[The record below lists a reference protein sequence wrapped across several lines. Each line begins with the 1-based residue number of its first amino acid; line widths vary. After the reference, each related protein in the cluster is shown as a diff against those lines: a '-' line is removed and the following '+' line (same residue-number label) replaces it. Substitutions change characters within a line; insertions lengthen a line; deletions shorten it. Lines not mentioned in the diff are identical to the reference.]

1 MFNAGS
7 PADNQKFI
15 HVQDSK
21 KSINVRGR
29 LLHFDIPVVMG
40 ILNITPDSFYNKS
53 RFTAG
58 QVVDIAG
65 QMLRDGAK
73 IIDIG
78 GYSTR
83 PGASE
88 VSEEEEIERLM
99 PVVEVLKKQIPESIV
114 SVDTYRARVV
124 EETVGAGAD
133 IINDVG
139 GGTLDAAMFDTVAR
153 LKVPYILM
161 HMRGN
166 PQNMQQLTQYD
177 DLLTDIIRD
186 LSEKIRQLRTMG
198 LADIIVD
205 PGFGFAKT
213 REQNFKLMNYLE
225 EFTTLGCPLLSGI
238 SRKGMIWK
246 TLEIQPEHALN
257 GTTVLNTVSLMKG
270 ASILRVHDVKEAVEA
285 VKLVQQLSVD

>member
-1 MFNAGS
+1 
-7 PADNQKFI
+7 
-15 HVQDSK
+15 
-21 KSINVRGR
+21 VRGR

>member
-29 LLHFDIPVVMG
+29 LLHFDIPAVMG

-73 IIDIG
+73 IIDVG

-83 PGASE
+83 PNASE

-114 SVDTYRARVV
+114 SVDTYRARVA
-124 EETVGAGAD
+124 EETVGVGAD

-139 GGTLDAAMFDTVAR
+139 GGTLDAAMFDTVVR

-166 PQNMQQLTQYD
+166 PQNMQQLTQYN

-213 REQNFKLMNYLE
+213 IEQNFKLMNYLE
-225 EFTTLGCPLLSGI
+225 EFIALGCPLLSGI

-246 TLEIQPEHALN
+246 TLEIQPEEALN
-257 GTTVLNTVSLMKG
+257 GTTVLNTVALMKG

-285 VKLVQQLSVD
+285 VKLVQQLSAH

>member
-1 MFNAGS
+1 M
-7 PADNQKFI
+7 
-15 HVQDSK
+15 
-21 KSINVRGR
+21 RGR
-29 LLHFDIPVVMG
+29 LLHFDIPAVMG

-73 IIDIG
+73 IIDVG

-83 PGASE
+83 PNASE

-114 SVDTYRARVV
+114 SVDTYRARVA
-124 EETVGAGAD
+124 EETVGVGAD

-139 GGTLDAAMFDTVAR
+139 GGTLDAAMFDTVVR

-166 PQNMQQLTQYD
+166 PQNMQQLTQYN

-213 REQNFKLMNYLE
+213 IEQNFKLMNYLE
-225 EFTTLGCPLLSGI
+225 EFIALGCPLLSGI

-246 TLEIQPEHALN
+246 TLEIQPEEALN
-257 GTTVLNTVSLMKG
+257 GTTVLNTVALMKG

-285 VKLVQQLSVD
+285 VKLVQQLSAH